1 MSDHLKG
8 IAPFLATADA
18 GSFTKA
24 AERLHLSS
32 SAVSK
37 SVARLEARLGV
48 ILFERSTRRLQLSSA
63 GHAYY
68 ATCKR
73 VLQEL
78 VDAENVLAEQEG
90 ELAGKVRIGVPASYG
105 RMRVMPALIDLCE
118 KYPQLQ
124 PSIAFSDRFVDLFE
138 ERIDIA
144 VRIGAPS
151 HWPAA
156 LGQMHLGD
164 EQLILCAA
172 PGYLARRG
180 TPASIAEL
188 AQHDCIAYGRA
199 DGSPMPWLFA
209 DGEHGGQL
217 EHRLASPRM
226 TVGDAEARTAAVLAG
241 LGVAQLA
248 TWLVEQYLATGA
260 IVAVLPPLATQ
271 GLPLYLAW
279 PLARQLTPKTG
290 TLLQELRQRLTIN
303 GPA

>member
-1 MSDHLKG
+1 MFSSEHLKG
-8 IAPFLATADA
+8 LTPFLATADA
-18 GSFTKA
+18 GSFTRA

-37 SVARLEARLGV
+37 SVARLEERLGV
-48 ILFERSTRRLQLSSA
+48 LLFERSTRRLKLSDA
-63 GHAYY
+63 GRAYY

-78 VDAENVLAEQEG
+78 MDAEDVLGEHAA

-105 RMRVMPALIDLCE
+105 RLRVMPTLIELCE

-156 LGQMHLGD
+156 LGQMHLG
-164 EQLILCAA
+164 EERLILCAA
-172 PGYLARRG
+172 PAYLARRG
-180 TPASIAEL
+180 TPASITDLE
-188 AQHDCIAYGRA
+188 QHDCIAYGRG
-199 DGSPMPWLFA
+199 DGSPMPWLFPG
-209 DGEHGGQL
+209 DDGGQV
-217 EHRLASPRM
+217 EYRLASPRM

-248 TWLVEQYLATGA
+248 TWLVQEHLATGA
-260 IVAVLPPLATQ
+260 IVAVLPQLATP

-290 TLLQELRQRLTIN
+290 TLLQELRQRLTID
-303 GPA
+303 

>member
-105 RMRVMPALIDLCE
+105 RLRVMPALIDLCE
-118 KYPQLQ
+118 KYPRLQ
-124 PSIAFSDRFVDLFE
+124 PAIAFSDRFVDLFE

-164 EQLILCAA
+164 ERLILCATPA
-172 PGYLARRG
+172 YLARRG
-180 TPASIAEL
+180 TPASIGEL
-188 AQHDCIAYGRA
+188 EQHDCIAYGRA
-199 DGSPMPWLFA
+199 DGSPMPWLFP
-209 DGEHGGQL
+209 DGVKGGQL
-217 EHRLASPRM
+217 EYRVAAPRM

-248 TWLVEQYLATGA
+248 TWLVDEHLATGA
-260 IVAVLPPLATQ
+260 IVTLMPQLATP

-279 PLARQLTPKTG
+279 PLARQLTSKTG

-303 GPA
+303 

>member
-24 AERLHLSS
+24 AERLHLTS

-37 SVARLEARLGV
+37 SVARLEERLGV
-48 ILFERSTRRLQLSSA
+48 TLFERSTRRLKLSGA

-78 VDAENVLAEQEG
+78 IDAEGVLAEQEG

-105 RMRVMPALIDLCE
+105 RMRVMPALIALCE

-124 PSIAFSDRFVDLFE
+124 PSIDFSDRFVDLFE

-144 VRIGAPS
+144 VRIGAPT

-156 LGQMHLGD
+156 LGQMHLG
-164 EQLILCAA
+164 EERLIFCAA
-172 PGYLARRG
+172 PAYLARRG
-180 TPASIAEL
+180 TPKTIPEL
-188 AQHDCIAYGRA
+188 EQHDCIAYGRG
-199 DGSPMPWLFA
+199 DGTAAPWLFA
-209 DGEHGGQL
+209 ADTGVERRVVTP
-217 EHRLASPRM
+217 RL
-226 TVGDAEARTAAVLAG
+226 TVGDAEAQTAAVLAG
-241 LGVAQLA
+241 LGIAQQA
-248 TWLVEQYLATGA
+248 TWLVQEHLAAGA
-260 IVAVLPPLATQ
+260 IVEVLPGHATP

-279 PLARQLTPKTG
+279 PLARQLTIKTG
-290 TLLQELRQRLTIN
+290 TLLQELKQRLHIS
-303 GPA
+303 

>member
-1 MSDHLKG
+1 MSEHLKG

-18 GSFTKA
+18 GSFTRA

-78 VDAENVLAEQEG
+78 VEAENVLAEQDG

-124 PSIAFSDRFVDLFE
+124 PSISFSDRFADLFE

-144 VRIGAPS
+144 VRIGAPGS
-151 HWPAA
+151 WPPT
-156 LGQMHLGD
+156 LGQMPLG
-164 EQLILCAA
+164 EERLIFCAA
-172 PGYLARRG
+172 PTYLARRG
-180 TPASIAEL
+180 TPLAIADL
-188 AQHDCIAYGRA
+188 DGHDCIAYGRG
-199 DGSPMPWLFA
+199 DGTAAPWLFA
-209 DGEHGGQL
+209 GENGA
-217 EHRLASPRM
+217 ERRTVSPRL
-226 TVGDAEARTAAVLAG
+226 TVGDAEAQTAAVLAG
-241 LGVAQLA
+241 LGIAQQA
-248 TWLVEQYLATGA
+248 TWLVHEYLASGA
-260 IVAVLPPLATQ
+260 IVEVLPACATP
-271 GLPLYLAW
+271 GLPLSLAW
-279 PLARQLTPKTG
+279 PLARQLTTKTG
-290 TLLQELRQRLTIN
+290 ALLNELKQRLTIS
-303 GPA
+303 

>member
-1 MSDHLKG
+1 MFSSEHLKG
-8 IAPFLATADA
+8 LTPFLATADA

-118 KYPQLQ
+118 KYPKLQ
-124 PSIAFSDRFVDLFE
+124 PSIAFSDRFADLFE

-144 VRIGAPS
+144 VRIGAPGN
-151 HWPAA
+151 WPPT
-156 LGQMHLGD
+156 LGQMALG
-164 EQLILCAA
+164 EERLIFCAA
-172 PGYLARRG
+172 PAYLARRG
-180 TPASIAEL
+180 TPAAIMDL
-188 AQHDCIAYGRA
+188 DGHDCIAYGRG
-199 DGSPMPWLFA
+199 DGTPAPWLFA
-209 DGEHGGQL
+209 GEDGVERRAL
-217 EHRLASPRM
+217 RPRL
-226 TVGDAEARTAAVLAG
+226 TVGDAEAQTAAVLAG
-241 LGVAQLA
+241 LGIAQQA
-248 TWLVEQYLATGA
+248 TWLVQEHLSSGA
-260 IVAVLPPLATQ
+260 IVEVLPACATP
-271 GLPLYLAW
+271 GLPLSLAW
-279 PLARQLTPKTG
+279 PLARQLTAKTG
-290 TLLQELRQRLTIN
+290 TLLKELKQRLTIS
-303 GPA
+303 

>member
-1 MSDHLKG
+1 MFSSEHLKG
-8 IAPFLATADA
+8 ITPFLATADA
-18 GSFTKA
+18 GSFTRA

-37 SVARLEARLGV
+37 SVARLEERLGV
-48 ILFERSTRRLQLSSA
+48 LLFERSTRRLKLSEA
-63 GHAYY
+63 GRAYY

-78 VDAENVLAEQEG
+78 ADAEDVLAEHAT

-105 RMRVMPALIDLCE
+105 RLRVMPALLELCAQ
-118 KYPQLQ
+118 YPKLQ

-156 LGQMHLGD
+156 LGQMQLGA
-164 EQLILCAA
+164 ERLILCAA
-172 PGYLARRG
+172 PAYLARRG

-188 AQHDCIAYGRA
+188 ERHDCIAYGRG
-199 DGSPMPWLFA
+199 DGSPMPWVFPG
-209 DGEHGGQL
+209 DEHGGQL
-217 EHRLASPRM
+217 EYRVAAPRM

-248 TWLVEQYLATGA
+248 T
-260 IVAVLPPLATQ
+260 P

-290 TLLQELRQRLTIN
+290 TLLQELRQRLTI
-303 GPA
+303 

>member
-1 MSDHLKG
+1 MSEHLKG

-18 GSFTKA
+18 GSFTRA

-78 VDAENVLAEQEG
+78 VEAENVLAEQDG

-124 PSIAFSDRFVDLFE
+124 PSISFSDRFADLFE

-144 VRIGAPS
+144 VRIGAPGS
-151 HWPAA
+151 WPPT
-156 LGQMHLGD
+156 LGQMPLG
-164 EQLILCAA
+164 EERLIFCAA
-172 PGYLARRG
+172 PAYLARRG
-180 TPASIAEL
+180 TPLAIADL
-188 AQHDCIAYGRA
+188 DGHDCIAYGRG
-199 DGSPMPWLFA
+199 DGTAAPWLFA
-209 DGEHGGQL
+209 GEHGV
-217 EHRLASPRM
+217 ERRTVSPRL
-226 TVGDAEARTAAVLAG
+226 TVGDAEAQTAAVLAG
-241 LGVAQLA
+241 LGIAQQA
-248 TWLVEQYLATGA
+248 TWLVHEHLASGA
-260 IVAVLPPLATQ
+260 IVEVLPACATP
-271 GLPLYLAW
+271 GLPLSLAW
-279 PLARQLTPKTG
+279 PLARQLTTKTG
-290 TLLQELRQRLTIN
+290 TLLNELKQRLTIS
-303 GPA
+303 

>member
-1 MSDHLKG
+1 MSEHLKG

-124 PSIAFSDRFVDLFE
+124 PSISFSDR
-138 ERIDIA
+138 
-144 VRIGAPS
+144 
-151 HWPAA
+151 
-156 LGQMHLGD
+156 
-164 EQLILCAA
+164 
-172 PGYLARRG
+172 
-180 TPASIAEL
+180 
-188 AQHDCIAYGRA
+188 
-199 DGSPMPWLFA
+199 
-209 DGEHGGQL
+209 
-217 EHRLASPRM
+217 
-226 TVGDAEARTAAVLAG
+226 
-241 LGVAQLA
+241 
-248 TWLVEQYLATGA
+248 
-260 IVAVLPPLATQ
+260 
-271 GLPLYLAW
+271 
-279 PLARQLTPKTG
+279 
-290 TLLQELRQRLTIN
+290 
-303 GPA
+303 

>member
-1 MSDHLKG
+1 MFSSEHLKG
-8 IAPFLATADA
+8 LTPFLATADA

-37 SVARLEARLGV
+37 SVARLEERLGV
-48 ILFERSTRRLQLSSA
+48 LLFERSTRRLQLSEA
-63 GHAYY
+63 GRAYY

-78 VDAENVLAEQEG
+78 ADAEDVLAEHAT

-105 RMRVMPALIDLCE
+105 RLRVMPALIDLCE

-156 LGQMHLGD
+156 LGQMRLGQ
-164 EQLILCAA
+164 ERLILCAA
-172 PGYLARRG
+172 PAYLARRG
-180 TPASIAEL
+180 TPVAIADL
-188 AQHDCIAYGRA
+188 DGHDCIAYGRG
-199 DGSPMPWLFA
+199 DGTAAPWLFA
-209 DGEHGGQL
+209 GKDGVERRAVHP
-217 EHRLASPRM
+217 RL
-226 TVGDAEARTAAVLAG
+226 TVGDAEAQTAAVLAG
-241 LGVAQLA
+241 LGIAQQA
-248 TWLVEQYLATGA
+248 TWLVQEHLASGA
-260 IVAVLPPLATQ
+260 IVEVLPACATP
-271 GLPLYLAW
+271 GLPLSLAW
-279 PLARQLTPKTG
+279 PLARQLTAKTG
-290 TLLQELRQRLTIN
+290 TLLKELKQRLTIS
-303 GPA
+303 

>member
-8 IAPFLATADA
+8 IGPFLATADA

-48 ILFERSTRRLQLSSA
+48 ILFQRSTRRLQLSSA

-105 RMRVMPALIDLCE
+105 RMRVMPALIELCE

-124 PSIAFSDRFVDLFE
+124 PSVSFSDRFADLFE

-144 VRIGAPS
+144 VRIGAPGN
-151 HWPAA
+151 WPPT

-172 PGYLARRG
+172 PAYLARRG
-180 TPASIAEL
+180 TPASIADLE
-188 AQHDCIAYGRA
+188 QHDCIAYGRG
-199 DGSPMPWLFA
+199 DGSPMPWVLPDDA
-209 DGEHGGQL
+209 GGQV
-217 EHRLASPRM
+217 EYRPAAPRM

-248 TWLVEQYLATGA
+248 TWLVQDHLATGA
-260 IVAVLPPLATQ
+260 IVAVLPQLATP
-271 GLPLYLAW
+271 GLPLHLAW

-290 TLLQELRQRLTIN
+290 TLLQELRQRLTID
-303 GPA
+303 

>member
-1 MSDHLKG
+1 MSEHLKG

-18 GSFTKA
+18 GSFTRA

-78 VDAENVLAEQEG
+78 VEAENVLAEQDG
-90 ELAGKVRIGVPASYG
+90 ELAGRVRIGVPASYG

-124 PSIAFSDRFVDLFE
+124 PSISFSDRFADLFE

-144 VRIGAPS
+144 VRIGAPGS
-151 HWPAA
+151 WPPT
-156 LGQMHLGD
+156 LGQMPLG
-164 EQLILCAA
+164 EERLIFCAA
-172 PGYLARRG
+172 PTYLARRG
-180 TPASIAEL
+180 TPLAIADL
-188 AQHDCIAYGRA
+188 DGHDCIAYGRG
-199 DGSPMPWLFA
+199 DGTAAPWLFA
-209 DGEHGGQL
+209 GEDGAE
-217 EHRLASPRM
+217 RRTVSPRL
-226 TVGDAEARTAAVLAG
+226 TVGDAEAQTAAVLAG
-241 LGVAQLA
+241 LGIAQQA
-248 TWLVEQYLATGA
+248 TWLVHEHLASGA
-260 IVAVLPPLATQ
+260 IVEVLPACATP
-271 GLPLYLAW
+271 GLPLSLAW
-279 PLARQLTPKTG
+279 PLARQLTTKTG
-290 TLLQELRQRLTIN
+290 TLLNELKQRLTIS
-303 GPA
+303 

>member
-1 MSDHLKG
+1 MFSSEHLKG
-8 IAPFLATADA
+8 LTPFLATADA

-37 SVARLEARLGV
+37 SVARLEERLGV
-48 ILFERSTRRLQLSSA
+48 QLFERSTRRLKLSDA
-63 GHAYY
+63 GRAYY

-78 VDAENVLAEQEG
+78 MDAEDVLAEHATA
-90 ELAGKVRIGVPASYG
+90 LAGKVRIGVPAAYG
-105 RMRVMPALIDLCE
+105 RLRVMPALLDLCE
-118 KYPQLQ
+118 KYPRLQ

-172 PGYLARRG
+172 PAYLARRG
-180 TPASIAEL
+180 TPASIADL
-188 AQHDCIAYGRA
+188 DGHDCIAYGRG
-199 DGSPMPWLFA
+199 DGSPMPWLFPG
-209 DGEHGGQL
+209 DNGGQV
-217 EHRLASPRM
+217 EYRLASPRM

-248 TWLVEQYLATGA
+248 TWLVQEYLATGA
-260 IVAVLPPLATQ
+260 IVAVMPQLATP

-290 TLLQELRQRLTIN
+290 TLLQELRQRLTIS
-303 GPA
+303 

>member
-1 MSDHLKG
+1 MFSSEHLKG
-8 IAPFLATADA
+8 LTPFLATADA

-37 SVARLEARLGV
+37 SVARLEERLGV
-48 ILFERSTRRLQLSSA
+48 LLFERSTRRLKLSDA
-63 GHAYY
+63 GRAYY

-78 VDAENVLAEQEG
+78 AEAEDVLAEHATA
-90 ELAGKVRIGVPASYG
+90 LAGKVRIGVPAAYG
-105 RMRVMPALIDLCE
+105 RLRVMPALLDLCE
-118 KYPQLQ
+118 KYPRLQ

-172 PGYLARRG
+172 PAYLARRG
-180 TPASIAEL
+180 TPAS
-188 AQHDCIAYGRA
+188 AQALEGHDAVIYGRA
-199 DGSPMPWLFA
+199 DGS
-209 DGEHGGQL
+209 
-217 EHRLASPRM
+217 ASPWRIARGAEPVERM
-226 TVGDAEARTAAVLAG
+226 AVEGRIVLGNAESQVAAVLANAG
-241 LGVAQLA
+241 IAQLA
-248 TWLVEQYLATGA
+248 TWLVEDALREGRLVQILPEWATD
-260 IVAVLPPLATQ
+260 
-271 GLPLYLAW
+271 GLPLHLVW
-279 PLARQLTPKTG
+279 QRSRQLLPKVDV
-290 TLLQELRQRLTIN
+290 LLSCLGDGLKI
-303 GPA
+303 G

>member
-1 MSDHLKG
+1 MSEHLKG

-18 GSFTKA
+18 GSFTRA

-78 VDAENVLAEQEG
+78 VEAENVLAEQDG

-118 KYPQLQ
+118 KYPKLQ
-124 PSIAFSDRFVDLFE
+124 PSIAFSDRFADLFE

-144 VRIGAPS
+144 VRIGAPGS
-151 HWPAA
+151 RPPT
-156 LGQMHLGD
+156 LGQMPLG
-164 EQLILCAA
+164 EERLIFCAA
-172 PGYLARRG
+172 PAYLARRG
-180 TPASIAEL
+180 TPLAIADL
-188 AQHDCIAYGRA
+188 DNHDCIAYGRG
-199 DGSPMPWLFA
+199 DGTAAPWLFA
-209 DGEHGGQL
+209 GEDGVE
-217 EHRLASPRM
+217 RRTVSPRL
-226 TVGDAEARTAAVLAG
+226 TVGDAEAQTAAVLTG
-241 LGVAQLA
+241 LGIAQQA
-248 TWLVEQYLATGA
+248 TWLVHEHLASGA
-260 IVAVLPPLATQ
+260 IVEVLPACATP
-271 GLPLYLAW
+271 GLPLSLAW
-279 PLARQLTPKTG
+279 PLARQLTTKTG
-290 TLLQELRQRLTIN
+290 TLLNELKQRLTIS
-303 GPA
+303 

>member
-1 MSDHLKG
+1 MSEHLKG

-105 RMRVMPALIDLCE
+105 RMRVMPALIELCE

-124 PSIAFSDRFVDLFE
+124 PSITFSDRFADLFE

-144 VRIGAPS
+144 VRIGAPGS
-151 HWPAA
+151 WPPT
-156 LGQMHLGD
+156 LGQMPLG
-164 EQLILCAA
+164 EERLIFCAA
-172 PGYLARRG
+172 PAYLARRG
-180 TPASIAEL
+180 MPAAVMDL
-188 AQHDCIAYGRA
+188 DGHDCIAYGRG
-199 DGSPMPWLFA
+199 DGTPAPWLFA
-209 DGEHGGQL
+209 GEDAV
-217 EHRLASPRM
+217 ERRAVRPRL
-226 TVGDAEARTAAVLAG
+226 TVGDAEAQTAAVLAG
-241 LGVAQLA
+241 LGIAQQA
-248 TWLVEQYLATGA
+248 TWLVQEHLASGA
-260 IVAVLPPLATQ
+260 IVEVLPACATP
-271 GLPLYLAW
+271 GLPLSLAW
-279 PLARQLTPKTG
+279 PLARQLTAKTG
-290 TLLQELRQRLTIN
+290 TLLKELKQRLTIS
-303 GPA
+303 

>member
-1 MSDHLKG
+1 MSEHLKG

-18 GSFTKA
+18 GSFTRA
-24 AERLHLSS
+24 AARLHLSS

-78 VDAENVLAEQEG
+78 VEAENVLAEQDG

-124 PSIAFSDRFVDLFE
+124 PSISFSDRFADLFE

-144 VRIGAPS
+144 VRIGAPGS
-151 HWPAA
+151 WPPT
-156 LGQMHLGD
+156 LGQMPLG
-164 EQLILCAA
+164 EERLIFCAA
-172 PGYLARRG
+172 PAYLARRG
-180 TPASIAEL
+180 TPLAIADL
-188 AQHDCIAYGRA
+188 DGHDCIAYGRG
-199 DGSPMPWLFA
+199 DGTAAPWLFA
-209 DGEHGGQL
+209 GEDGVE
-217 EHRLASPRM
+217 RRTVSPRL
-226 TVGDAEARTAAVLAG
+226 TVGDAEAQTAAVLAG
-241 LGVAQLA
+241 LGIAQQA
-248 TWLVEQYLATGA
+248 TWLVHEHLASGA
-260 IVAVLPPLATQ
+260 IVEVLPGCATP
-271 GLPLYLAW
+271 GLPLSLAW
-279 PLARQLTPKTG
+279 PLARQLTTKTG
-290 TLLQELRQRLTIN
+290 TLLNELKQRLTIS
-303 GPA
+303 

>member
-1 MSDHLKG
+1 MFSSEHLKG
-8 IAPFLATADA
+8 ITPFLATADA

-37 SVARLEARLGV
+37 SVARLEERLGV
-48 ILFERSTRRLQLSSA
+48 MLFERSTRRLKLSDA
-63 GHAYY
+63 GRAYY

-78 VDAENVLAEQEG
+78 ADAEDVLAEHAT
-90 ELAGKVRIGVPASYG
+90 ELAGKVRLGVPASYG
-105 RMRVMPALIDLCE
+105 RLRVMPALLQLCAQ
-118 KYPQLQ
+118 YPRLQ

-164 EQLILCAA
+164 ERLIFCAA
-172 PGYLARRG
+172 PAYLARHGR
-180 TPASIAEL
+180 PMSIADLER
-188 AQHDCIAYGRA
+188 HDCIAYGRG
-199 DGSPMPWLFA
+199 DGSPMPWLYA
-209 DGEHGGQL
+209 DEHGGQL
-217 EHRLASPRM
+217 EYRVAAPRM

-248 TWLVEQYLATGA
+248 TWLVEEHLATGA
-260 IVAVLPPLATQ
+260 IVEVLPAFATP

-290 TLLQELRQRLTIN
+290 ALLQELRQRLTIS
-303 GPA
+303 

>member
-1 MSDHLKG
+1 MFSSEHLKG
-8 IAPFLATADA
+8 ITPFLATADA

-37 SVARLEARLGV
+37 SVARLEQRLGV
-48 ILFERSTRRLQLSSA
+48 MLFERSTRRLKLSDA
-63 GHAYY
+63 GRAYY

-78 VDAENVLAEQEG
+78 ADAEDVLAEHAT

-105 RMRVMPALIDLCE
+105 RMRVMPALLQLCAQ
-118 KYPQLQ
+118 YPRLQ

-144 VRIGAPS
+144 VRIGTPT

-156 LGQMHLGD
+156 LGQMYLGN
-164 EQLILCAA
+164 ERLILCAA
-172 PGYLARRG
+172 PAYIARRG
-180 TPASIAEL
+180 TPASIAQLE
-188 AQHDCIAYGRA
+188 QHDCIAYGRG
-199 DGSPMPWLFA
+199 DGSPMPWVFNA
-209 DGEHGGQL
+209 DDHGGQL
-217 EHRLASPRM
+217 EHRVTAPRM
-226 TVGDAEARTAAVLAG
+226 TLGDAEARRAAVLAG

-248 TWLVEQYLATGA
+248 TWLVDEHLASGA
-260 IVAVLPPLATQ
+260 IVEVLPQLATQ

-290 TLLQELRQRLTIN
+290 TLLQELRQRLTIS
-303 GPA
+303 

>member
-1 MSDHLKG
+1 MSEHLKG

-18 GSFTKA
+18 GSFTRA

-78 VDAENVLAEQEG
+78 VEAENVLAEQDG

-124 PSIAFSDRFVDLFE
+124 PSIAFSDRFADLFE

-144 VRIGAPS
+144 VRIGAPGS
-151 HWPAA
+151 WPPT
-156 LGQMHLGD
+156 LGQMPLG
-164 EQLILCAA
+164 EERLIFCAA
-172 PGYLARRG
+172 PAYLARRG
-180 TPASIAEL
+180 APLVIADL
-188 AQHDCIAYGRA
+188 DGHDCIAYGRG
-199 DGSPMPWLFA
+199 DGTAAPWLFA
-209 DGEHGGQL
+209 GEHGV
-217 EHRLASPRM
+217 ERRTVSPHL
-226 TVGDAEARTAAVLAG
+226 TVGDAEAQMAAVLAG
-241 LGVAQLA
+241 LGIAQQA
-248 TWLVEQYLATGA
+248 TWLVHEHLASGA
-260 IVAVLPPLATQ
+260 IVEVLPACATP
-271 GLPLYLAW
+271 GLPLSLAW
-279 PLARQLTPKTG
+279 PLARQLTTKTG
-290 TLLQELRQRLTIN
+290 TLLNELKQRLTIS
-303 GPA
+303 

>member
-8 IAPFLATADA
+8 ISPFLATADA
-18 GSFTKA
+18 GSFTRA

-37 SVARLEARLGV
+37 SVARLEERLGV
-48 ILFERSTRRLQLSSA
+48 ILFERSTRRLKLSSA
-63 GHAYY
+63 GQAYY

-78 VDAENVLAEQEG
+78 SDAENVLAEQQG
-90 ELAGKVRIGVPASYG
+90 ELAGTVRIGVPASYG
-105 RMRVMPALIDLCE
+105 RMRVMPALIALCD

-144 VRIGAPS
+144 VRIGAPT

-164 EQLILCAA
+164 ERLIFCAA
-172 PGYLARRG
+172 PAYLARRG
-180 TPASIAEL
+180 TPHDIAQLE
-188 AQHDCIAYGRA
+188 QHDCIAYGRG
-199 DGSPMPWLFA
+199 DGTASPWLFA
-209 DGEHGGQL
+209 EENGVQRRVVTA
-217 EHRLASPRM
+217 RL
-226 TVGDAEARTAAVLAG
+226 TVGDAEAQTAAVLAG
-241 LGVAQLA
+241 LGIAQQA
-248 TWLVEQYLATGA
+248 TWLVQEHLASGA
-260 IVAVLPPLATQ
+260 IVEVLPGFATP

-279 PLARQLTPKTG
+279 PLARQLTIKTG
-290 TLLQELRQRLTIN
+290 TLLQELKQRLSI
-303 GPA
+303 AD